1 MAREKRITV
10 RLTDELYKK
19 LEELRGNTSKSEFL
33 YLILLDYL
41 TGGQDLAKELQKI
54 RSRCLKKCLEYKQL
68 QGELGKIG
76 SNVNQIARTLNKKRI
91 PSKEKEAVIGLA
103 VETLS
108 LVQDL
113 KQKLA
118 EEKGGLTEKDS
129 Q

>member
-68 QGELGKIG
+68 
-76 SNVNQIARTLNKKRI
+76 
-91 PSKEKEAVIGLA
+91 
-103 VETLS
+103 
-108 LVQDL
+108 
-113 KQKLA
+113 
-118 EEKGGLTEKDS
+118 
-129 Q
+129 